1 MKKFI
6 EKYEI
11 LKCKFCYQEYE
22 NLNLKKCPNCDGE
35 LEIKTR
41 YRIKLKAKIL
51 LVIIIICLASGIYGF
66 NYYQDIKE
74 CYNAV
79 EGGYWDTFQRII
91 DKHPIIKETFSNSA
105 YKQLYKFMDKEIEKL
120 KNGQE
125 TDEIFE
131 LEKNISWTQVSDLE
145 EEKIKEKIT
154 LAEAYKT
161 INNSNKLI
169 NENNYVEAYAE
180 LQRFVKQNKEKYQE
194 ITEIVTGKQKEI
206 QETAINEAML
216 QAQNQM
222 NQNNYE
228 EVQSILSSFLDTKN
242 EQLVSLYNESVNAE
256 LEQEEKERQAMI
268 QKERQDYEIY
278 CYFNLIV
285 WNEKLT
291 SDDVAF
297 SKCANKF
304 GISKEEAELAYNT
317 VDTRGGWYYQDTYP
331 DIFEKYASQY
341 K

>member
-1 MKKFI
+1 MERFF

-22 NLNLKKCPNCDGE
+22 NLDLKKCPNCDGE
-35 LEIKTR
+35 LEIKAR

-51 LVIIIICLASGIYGF
+51 LVIIIVCLLGGIYGF
-66 NYYQDIKE
+66 NYYQDLKE
-74 CYNAV
+74 CYNAI

-91 DKHPIIKETFSNSA
+91 DKHSIIKETFSNSA

-125 TDEIFE
+125 TDELFE
-131 LEKNISWTQVSDLE
+131 LENKISWTQVSDLE

-169 NENNYVEAYAE
+169 NENKYVEAYAE
-180 LQRFVKQNKEKYQE
+180 LQTFVKQNKEKYQE
-194 ITEIVTGKQKEI
+194 ITEIITNKQNEI
-206 QETAINEAML
+206 QETAINQAIS

-222 NQNNYE
+222 NKNNYE

-242 EQLVSLYNESVNAE
+242 EQIVNLYNESVNAE
-256 LEQEEKERQAMI
+256 LEQEEKEREAMT
-268 QKERQDYEIY
+268 QKERYDYEIY
-278 CYFNLIV
+278 CYSNLIA
-285 WNEKLT
+285 WNEKTT
-291 SDDVAF
+291 SDDETF
-297 SKCANKF
+297 SKCASKF
-304 GISKEEAELAYNT
+304 GISKEEAEQSYDT
-317 VDTRGGWYYQDTYP
+317 VNTRGGWYYQDRYP

>member
-1 MKKFI
+1 MERFF
-6 EKYEI
+6 EKYEV
-11 LKCKFCYQEYE
+11 LKCKFCYQEYD
-22 NLNLKKCPNCDGE
+22 NLDLKKCPNCDSE
-35 LEIKTR
+35 LEMKIR
-41 YRIKLKAKIL
+41 YRLKLKSKIL
-51 LVIIIICLASGIYGF
+51 LVIIILCIGVGIYGF
-66 NYYQDIKE
+66 NYYQDIKK

-91 DKHPIIKETFSNSA
+91 DKHPIAKETFSNSA
-105 YKQLYKFMDKEIEKL
+105 YNQLYKFMDKEIEKL

-131 LEKNISWTQVSDLE
+131 LENNISWIQVSELE

-169 NENNYVEAYAE
+169 NENKYVEAYTE
-180 LQRFVKQNKEKYQE
+180 LQTFVKHNKEKYQE
-194 ITEIVTGKQKEI
+194 IIKSVVDKQNEI
-206 QETAINEAML
+206 QETAINEAMA

-222 NQNNYE
+222 NQKNYAQ
-228 EVQSILSSFLDTKN
+228 VQDMLAPFLDTKN
-242 EQLVSLYNESVNAE
+242 EQLVNLYKESVNAE
-256 LEQEEKERQAMI
+256 LEQENKEREAEI
-268 QKERQDYEIY
+268 QKERSDYEIY
-278 CYFNLIV
+278 CYFNLV
-285 WNEKLT
+285 AWNEKTT
-291 SDDVAF
+291 SDDETF

-317 VDTRGGWYYQDTYP
+317 VDIKGGWYYQDRYP